1 MREFRVSLIVFIV
14 MVIIFTLNTISFA
27 AFEKTHV
34 GARSMAL
41 GGATSTSAEDS
52 TAIYQNPALLANL
65 SYLNFVSMYGE
76 LYGPGSLANNWI
88 SGSYPFGDFT
98 IAAGISNLN
107 QSSVDYK
114 ETTFLLGSGLRVGNL
129 NVGLTTKNHSL
140 STPVGTAKGLGIDAG
155 ALFRFNNLSISLVAR
170 DLYSKIEYTSGLNQP
185 NDLQLT
191 AGIAYQA
198 NGFIVETN
206 LEQENQMAFGI
217 EKALSS
223 QMKIRGGLY
232 NKQVSFGVGLE
243 FNFLNIDYAYQTH
256 EMGGS
261 NLLTLGF
268 SW

>member
-1 MREFRVSLIVFIV
+1 MREFRISLIVLIT
-14 MVIIFTLNTISFA
+14 MVITFTLNAISFA

-41 GGATSTSAEDS
+41 GGATIASTEDS
-52 TAIYQNPALLANL
+52 TAIYHNPALLADL
-65 SYLNFVSMYGE
+65 SYLNVVSMYGE
-76 LYGPGSLANNWI
+76 LYGPGSLDNNWI

-98 IAAGISNLN
+98 VAAGVSNLN
-107 QSSVDYK
+107 QSSIDYK
-114 ETTFLLGSGLRVGNL
+114 ETTFLLGSGLRVGNINL
-129 NVGLTTKNHSL
+129 GFATKSHSL

-155 ALFRFNNLSISLVAR
+155 ALFRYNNLSISIVAK

-191 AGIAYQA
+191 AGIAYRG

-217 EKALSS
+217 EKAISS

-243 FNFLNIDYAYQTH
+243 LNFLNIDYAYQTH